1 MSTMEQIKG
10 QPDYGH
16 AIVGMILRVI
26 GKFIKKLITQNVSVL
41 SNNSFGSCLF
51 NLSELKP

>member
-1 MSTMEQIKG
+1 MEQIKG